1 VTLSDLGTIASA
13 LVALGALIVSLVSL
27 HKTNKFGETTDRLN
41 RILIDRETAGSIAE
55 KKAEISANLYQRGK
69 NDYRLK
75 VFNKGKGGA
84 KNVRIVDLD
93 NKDDSLLMADEIRE
107 KFPLPILEQHQSV
120 DLIAC
125 VTLGSHLRTH
135 IKLLWDDET
144 GADHEKELT
153 PSL

>member
-1 VTLSDLGTIASA
+1 MSAGDIGSIASA
-13 LVALGALIVSLVSL
+13 AVALVALIVSLVSM

-41 RILIDRETAGSIAE
+41 RILIERETAESVAE
-55 KKAEISANLYQRGK
+55 KKADMSANLYQRGK

-75 VFNKGKGGA
+75 VFNKGKGRA
-84 KNVRIVDLD
+84 RNVRLIDLD
-93 NKDDSLLMADEIRE
+93 AKDDSLLMSDEIRE

-153 PSL
+153 PSI

>member
-1 VTLSDLGTIASA
+1 MTPSDIGTSGSA
-13 LVALGALIVSLVSL
+13 IVALGALVVSLISL

-41 RILIDRETAGSIAE
+41 RILIERETAESVAE
-55 KKAEISANLYQRGK
+55 KRADISANLYRRAN

-75 VFNKGKGGA
+75 VFNKGKGRA
-84 KNVRIVDLD
+84 KNVRLIDLD
-93 NKDDSLLMADEIRE
+93 PKDDSLLMGDEISE

-135 IKLLWDDET
+135 IKLQWDDET
-144 GADHEKELT
+144 GTDHEKELT
-153 PSL
+153 PSI

>member
-1 VTLSDLGTIASA
+1 MSPNDIGSIGSA
-13 LVALGALIVSLVSL
+13 IVALGALAVSLVSL

-41 RILIDRETAGSIAE
+41 RMLIEREAAESLAE
-55 KKAEISANLYQRGK
+55 KKADISANLYMRVK

-75 VFNKGKGGA
+75 VFNKGKGRA
-84 KNVRIVDLD
+84 QNVRLIDLD
-93 NKDDSLLMADEIRE
+93 PQDDSLLLADEIKQ

-120 DLIAC
+120 DLIAA

-135 IKLLWDDET
+135 IKLQWDDEA
-144 GADHEKELT
+144 GENHEKELT

>member
-1 VTLSDLGTIASA
+1 MSAGDIGSVASA
-13 LVALGALIVSLVSL
+13 VVALIALIVSLISM
-27 HKTNKFGETTDRLN
+27 HRTNKFGETTDRLN
-41 RILIDRETAGSIAE
+41 RLLIDRETADTLAE

-75 VFNKGKGGA
+75 IFNKGKGRA
-84 KNVRIVDLD
+84 NNVRLIDLD
-93 NKDDSLLMADEIRE
+93 AKDDSLLMSNEIRE

-135 IKLLWDDET
+135 IKLQWDDET
-144 GADHEKELT
+144 GRNHEKELT

>member
-1 VTLSDLGTIASA
+1 MNVTDFGSIASTV
-13 LVALGALIVSLVSL
+13 VALGALIVSLISL

-41 RILIDRETAGSIAE
+41 RILIDRETAEGVAE
-55 KKAEISANLYQRGK
+55 KKADISANLYQRGK

-75 VFNKGKGGA
+75 VFNKGKGRA

-93 NKDDSLLMADEIRE
+93 SKDDSLLMANEIRE

-135 IKLLWDDET
+135 IKLQWDDET
-144 GADHEKELT
+144 GLDYEKELT
-153 PSL
+153 PTI